1 MTRRL
6 EWLPA
11 TFRTAEAELAGLWR
25 RELNRLRDEG
35 RLLERSR
42 GVYRK
47 FDAAETAH
55 LDLLGVAHRPPHCR
69 CASNRTISRA
79 ARAQLLWVGKWSSIR
94 EVSCRVS

>member
-1 MTRRL
+1 MPVPVVTRRL

-47 FDAAETAH
+47 VDAAETAH
-55 LDLLGVAHRPPHCR
+55 LDLLGVAHRPR
-69 CASNRTISRA
+69 IADAGRTERS
-79 ARAQLLWVGKWSSIR
+79 VGPR
-94 EVSCRVS
+94 ELSCSGW